1 MYAHFGHVWLI
12 GLCPV
17 VVNQDWKACCIDM
30 KQDGGGI
37 GELRFGGVSLG
48 FLNSKE
54 KSVGVSLV
62 GCMVYLA
69 VVVLLLLPYWSY
81 CM

>member
-1 MYAHFGHVWLI
+1 
-12 GLCPV
+12 
-17 VVNQDWKACCIDM
+17 M

-69 VVVLLLLPYWSY
+69 VVVLLLLPY
-81 CM
+81 